1 MKNQNNFNIIS
12 VFVLTSFLLLSS
24 AFVSAFVSA
33 ADFVKGT
40 HYNELS
46 MPIHGKLNAAKEV
59 REFFSFYCPGC
70 YRQEPIISALK
81 AKLPDNVP
89 LIKNHIEGM
98 PGRDVA
104 IEEALSKAILTAK
117 FLNIE
122 EEITAAIFKYIHVSR
137 TNFSTKKDIKNI
149 FLLQG
154 IDGQRFDE
162 VFDSFAVQTGVS
174 KMNKET
180 EILRKQGITSVP
192 TVIVNGKYKV
202 EIGAIESKE
211 QYIELVLYLLNR

>member
-1 MKNQNNFNIIS
+1 MKNQNNFNLIS
-12 VFVLTSFLLLSS
+12 AFGLASFLLLS
-24 AFVSAFVSA
+24 SAFVSA

-46 MPIHGKLNAAKEV
+46 TPIHANLNSAKEV

-70 YRQEPIISALK
+70 YRQEPIIGALK
-81 AKLPDNVP
+81 VQLPDNVP
-89 LIKNHIEGM
+89 LIKSHIEGM
-98 PGRDVA
+98 PGRDVV
-104 IEEALSKAILTAK
+104 IEKALSKAILTAK

-137 TNFSTKKDIKNI
+137 ANFSTKKDIKTI

-162 VFDSFAVQTGVS
+162 VFDSFGVKTGVN
-174 KMNKET
+174 KMKKQRD
-180 EILRKQGITSVP
+180 ILRKQGITSVP

-202 EIGAIESKE
+202 ETVALESKE
-211 QYIELVLYLLNR
+211 QYIELVLYLLNH

>member
-1 MKNQNNFNIIS
+1 MKHQKYFNVIPA
-12 VFVLTSFLLLSS
+12 FVLASFLLLSS
-24 AFVSAFVSA
+24 AFVSA
-33 ADFVKGT
+33 ADFIKGT

-46 MPIHGKLNAAKEV
+46 IPIHSNLNSVKDV
-59 REFFSFYCPGC
+59 SEFFSFYCPGC
-70 YRQEPIISALK
+70 YRLEPVIGALK
-81 AKLPDNVP
+81 VQLPDNVA
-89 LIKNHIEGM
+89 LTKNHIEGM
-98 PGRDVA
+98 PGRDVT
-104 IEEALSKAILTAK
+104 IEKSLSKAILAAK

-137 TNFSTKKDIKNI
+137 ANFSTKQDIKNI

-162 VFDSFAVQTGVS
+162 VFDSFSVQTGVS

-202 EIGAIESKE
+202 ETSAIESKE
-211 QYIELVLYLLNR
+211 QYIALVLYLLNR